1 MPAKFATKRASDS
14 RSINQCCQATCK
26 RRLTSKCPQTAA
38 IQILEDQSVTD
49 RPKTYL
55 LTVSV
60 LPDLTLPKAPD
71 DSRSRVKGVVGAN
84 VAEALTSVVDQESV
98 ALGCHEIRVAVD
110 VARSVELGQNLVH
123 ECIDLV
129 VRATSAELGDPD
141 RATGRNLASVIDIVL
156 EVGRVGRIIIPVQ
169 S

>member
-1 MPAKFATKRASDS
+1 M
-14 RSINQCCQATCK
+14 SIKNPSP
-26 RRLTSKCPQTAA
+26 LVA
-38 IQILEDQSVTD
+38 I
-49 RPKTYL
+49 
-55 LTVSV
+55 
-60 LPDLTLPKAPD
+60 
-71 DSRSRVKGVVGAN
+71 
-84 VAEALTSVVDQESV
+84 
-98 ALGCHEIRVAVD
+98 HEIRVAVD